1 MKKIISL
8 LLIIFIAAQAFPQN
22 ESPKTADKVSLENGL
37 RKLSIAYMAIG
48 SMYVDSVD
56 VNKLGED
63 AIISMLAE
71 LDPHSSYTNAKE
83 TKRLNES
90 LQGNFD
96 GIGVQFNILDDTL
109 LVIQPVPGGPSE
121 QVGILAGDRIT
132 AVDDTAIAGVKM
144 SKEEMMR
151 RLRGPKGTQVK
162 LEITRHGLS
171 NKLSFTVTR
180 DKIPTFTVDAAFMLD
195 SLTGLIR
202 LSSFGSTSHD
212 EIVEAIN
219 KLKAE
224 GMQNLI
230 LDLQQ
235 NGGGYM
241 EAATKIANEFLQP
254 DDLIVYTKG
263 LKSPYKE
270 NRAHDGGIMQS
281 GKIIVLVDE
290 YSASA
295 SEIVAGALQDH
306 DRAVIM
312 GRRTFGK
319 GLVQK
324 PFVLPDG
331 SMIRLT
337 VARYYT
343 PSGRC
348 IQKPY
353 VKGEKETYQ
362 KDVFERLQAGELTSR
377 DSIHLNDSL
386 KFTTLRLG
394 RTVYGGGGI
403 MPDIFVPLDTT
414 RYTRLARQ
422 LTANGCVISASLKY
436 IDARRDSIR
445 SEYSE
450 FAQFKNNFGVPQDL
464 IDLVLQEGEKNNV
477 TPADEQELSDTMP
490 WLRLQTK
497 ALLARDLWDM
507 SAYFAILY
515 QENPLVVQ
523 ALSLIASDDYPIR

>member
-1 MKKIISL
+1 MRKL
-8 LLIIFIAAQAFPQN
+8 FLFTLIITLQAQAQ
-22 ESPKTADKVSLENGL
+22 DKALIEEGL
-37 RKLSIAYMAIG
+37 RKLSIAYMAIS

-56 VNKLGED
+56 AGRLCED
-63 AIISMLAE
+63 GITSMLSE

-83 TKRLNES
+83 TQRLNES
-90 LQGNFD
+90 LRGNFD

-109 LVIQPVPGGPSE
+109 LVIQPVAGGPSE
-121 QVGILAGDRIT
+121 HVGILAGDRIVT
-132 AVDDTAIAGVKM
+132 VDDTVIAGVKM

-151 RLRGPKGTQVK
+151 RLRGEKGTQVK
-162 LEITRHGLS
+162 LEIVRHGVDHTLD
-171 NKLSFTVTR
+171 FIVTR
-180 DKIPTFTVDAAFMLD
+180 DKIPTYTVDAHFMLD
-195 SLTGLIR
+195 EKTGFVR

-212 EIVEAIN
+212 EVTEAI
-219 KLKAE
+219 KELKGE
-224 GMQNLI
+224 GMENLI

-241 EAATKIANEFLQP
+241 EAAVGIANEFLQA

-270 NRAHDGGIMQS
+270 SVARAGGIMQ
-281 GKIIVLVDE
+281 GGRVVILVDE

-295 SEIVAGALQDH
+295 SEIVAGALQDY
-306 DRAVIM
+306 DRAVVM

-353 VKGEKETYQ
+353 VKGEKGSYQ
-362 KDVFERLQAGELTSR
+362 RDVIDRWQAGELTSR

-386 KFTTLRLG
+386 RYTTLRLH

-403 MPDIFVPLDTT
+403 MPDVFVPLDTS
-414 RYTRLARQ
+414 RYTSLARQ
-422 LTANGCVISASLKY
+422 LMAKGCVVSASLKY
-436 IDARRDSIR
+436 IDVHREEIKANYP
-445 SEYSE
+445 EL
-450 FAQFKNNFGVPQDL
+450 AQFKSLFVTPQGL
-464 IDLVLQEGEKNNV
+464 IDLVLEEGERDGV
-477 TPADEQELSDTMP
+477 LPVDEQELEDTLP

-497 ALLARDLWDM
+497 ALLARDVWDM
-507 SAYFAILY
+507 SAYFSILY
-515 QENPLVVQ
+515 QENPLVLQ
-523 ALSLIASDDYPIR
+523 ALELISSDAYPLD